1 MAELDRLLDYI
12 RAQQALNAPRELR
25 IVLESK
31 QPLEIE
37 ATQAD
42 IEAAYRLTARVT
54 LLFGGFGEHGAGD
67 PRLLLLRIPG
77 VSVGELPE
85 SPFVL
90 AHDLV
95 DRLHLV
101 AVEPDLSTDFFMEEP
116 KDLLRLGAESVFDVA
131 FWCWVP
137 DRDDPHDYFWALD
150 KVNARQAWERSQSG
164 SAACGKG
171 ILVFQ
176 PDTGIADHVELQRGM
191 LDLSKSWNFIDHC
204 AGATDPLL
212 DEMNPG
218 HGTGLQAWWRAGLK
232 GK

>member
-12 RAQQALNAPRELR
+12 RAQQALDAPRELR

-54 LLFGGFGEHGAGD
+54 LLFGGFGEHAAGD

-101 AVEPDLSTDFFMEEP
+101 AVEPDLDC
-116 KDLLRLGAESVFDVA
+116 D
-131 FWCWVP
+131 
-137 DRDDPHDYFWALD
+137 
-150 KVNARQAWERSQSG
+150 RSQ
-164 SAACGKG
+164 AC
-171 ILVFQ
+171 LAF
-176 PDTGIADHVELQRGM
+176 T
-191 LDLSKSWNFIDHC
+191 SS
-204 AGATDPLL
+204 
-212 DEMNPG
+212 
-218 HGTGLQAWWRAGLK
+218 RAQK
-232 GK
+232 